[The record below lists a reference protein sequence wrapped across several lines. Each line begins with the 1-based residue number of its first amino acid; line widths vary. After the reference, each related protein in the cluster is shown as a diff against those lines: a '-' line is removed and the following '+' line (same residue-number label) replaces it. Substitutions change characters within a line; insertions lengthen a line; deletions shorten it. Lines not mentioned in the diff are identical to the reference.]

1 MADATGTYSIVFIT
15 ASSSDEA
22 HLLAATLVEERLAAC
37 VSIIEKVRST
47 YTWQGRLEEADE
59 YLLMCKTRSELFD
72 SLDARV
78 RSLHSYQVPEIIQV
92 PVSGGSAA
100 YLQWINDALRPEQ
113 GK

>member
-22 HLLAATLVEERLAAC
+22 HTLAATLVEERLAAC
-37 VSIIEKVRST
+37 VSIIENVRST

-59 YLLMCKTRSELFD
+59 YLLMCKTHSGLFD
-72 SLDARV
+72 SLEKRV
-78 RSLHSYQVPEIIQV
+78 RSLHSYQVPEILQV
-92 PVSGGSAA
+92 PVTGGSAA
-100 YLQWINDALRPEQ
+100 YLQWMEESLRPDT

>member
-37 VSIIEKVRST
+37 VSIVEKIRST
-47 YTWQGRLEEADE
+47 YIWKGRLEEADE
-59 YLLMCKTRSELFD
+59 YLLMCKTHAGLFD
-72 SLDARV
+72 ILEARV

-92 PVSGGSAA
+92 PVTGGSAA
-100 YLQWINDALRPEQ
+100 YLQWMDDALRPEQ
-113 GK
+113 G